1 MDPALAPTQ
10 AQKMIALPPPPPL
23 TRRIGALTVVGI
35 AALVVGIGVGIGIGA
50 ASRPAP
56 PPPAEPSAVGHVGV
70 SSKPVDGN
78 VTVDGRFVGITPV
91 DRLDLDPG
99 KHSIVIDVF
108 GYQPYA
114 GTLEVLP
121 RAQMNLRV
129 LLAPLGGSASTSAA
143 VSGDGK
149 IITIAIPA
157 SALAPAPAPAKAA
170 PPEAPKPVRRVEAPP
185 PPPRPRRD
193 CDGERSNCR
202 SRCDR
207 SKTDCDFSCYGC
219 SSCTNDVGWDECRRR
234 CDQCRN
240 NCAANAKFCES
251 SCDGQRESCE
261 ASNNY

>member
-10 AQKMIALPPPPPL
+10 AQKMIALPPPPPM
-23 TRRIGALTVVGI
+23 RRIGAVTIVGI

-121 RAQMNLRV
+121 RSQINLRV
-129 LLAPLGGSASTSAA
+129 LLAPLGGSASTSAS

-149 IITIAIPA
+149 VITIAIPA
-157 SALAPAPAPAKAA
+157 SALAPGPSTKAA
-170 PPEAPKPVRRVEAPP
+170 PPEAPRPVRRVEAPP
-185 PPPRPRRD
+185 PPRPHRD
-193 CDGERSNCR
+193 CDGERYSCR
-202 SRCDR
+202 NRCDHA
-207 SKTDCDFSCYGC
+207 KTDCDFSCFGC
-219 SSCTNDVGWDECRRR
+219 SVCTSDLSSDECKRR
-234 CDQCRN
+234 CDQCRS

-251 SCDGQRESCE
+251 SCDGQRDSCQ
-261 ASNNY
+261 ASNY

>member
-10 AQKMIALPPPPPL
+10 AQRMIAVSPPPPPP
-23 TRRIGALTVVGI
+23 RRI
-35 AALVVGIGVGIGIGA
+35 AALVIVGVASLFVGVVIGA
-50 ASRPAP
+50 AAGGSPKQEPAP
-56 PPPAEPSAVGHVGV
+56 AAEPSQAGHVGV

-121 RAQMNLRV
+121 RAQMTLRV

-149 IITIAIPA
+149 VITIAIPA
-157 SALAPAPAPAKAA
+157 SALAP
-170 PPEAPKPVRRVEAPP
+170 
-185 PPPRPRRD
+185 
-193 CDGERSNCR
+193 S
-202 SRCDR
+202 
-207 SKTDCDFSCYGC
+207 
-219 SSCTNDVGWDECRRR
+219 
-234 CDQCRN
+234 
-240 NCAANAKFCES
+240 
-251 SCDGQRESCE
+251 
-261 ASNNY
+261 